1 VSESSSDE
9 TTVNKMPDSS
19 NNDPESNK
27 SPKIV
32 TPSINQVTLT
42 SIRVNH
48 VPVVGSSSNTSST
61 SSNSS
66 SSNSNSNSS
75 SGSGQNLVNYH
86 HPFSNLNLAL
96 GAKID
101 AKQTKPIS
109 ISMSLIRLVI
119 KHIL

>member
-1 VSESSSDE
+1 M
-9 TTVNKMPDSS
+9 TDSS
-19 NNDPESNK
+19 NNDPEPNK
-27 SPKIV
+27 SPKVV

-61 SSNSS
+61 STNSS
-66 SSNSNSNSS
+66 SSNSNSNSNSNSS

-119 KHIL
+119 KYIL